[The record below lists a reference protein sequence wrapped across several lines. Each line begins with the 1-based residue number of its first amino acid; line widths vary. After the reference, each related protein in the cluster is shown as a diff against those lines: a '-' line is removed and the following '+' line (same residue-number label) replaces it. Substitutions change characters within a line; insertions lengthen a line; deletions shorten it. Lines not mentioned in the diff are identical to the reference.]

1 MTNVKASSDRFSL
14 SGFHETKYS
23 VPLNYDNVPV
33 LITGHGQKWLC
44 FLLGICNITGMN
56 YIKTSRHCSIV
67 INLWANKYI
76 FKRT

>member
-33 LITGHGQKWLC
+33 LITGHGQKMAM
-44 FLLGICNITGMN
+44 LLIRYISGQTNIYLN
-56 YIKTSRHCSIV
+56 AHK
-67 INLWANKYI
+67 
-76 FKRT
+76 